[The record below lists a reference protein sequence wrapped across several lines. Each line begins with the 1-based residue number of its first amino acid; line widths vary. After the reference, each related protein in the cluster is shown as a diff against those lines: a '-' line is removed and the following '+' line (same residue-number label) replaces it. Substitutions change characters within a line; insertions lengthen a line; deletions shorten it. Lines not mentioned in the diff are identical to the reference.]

1 VIDVARLF
9 TLFVLLATVSCS
21 SVDPLSTQ
29 SASSETPTTEADTNA
44 LLGRLDGLRSSGGI
58 DAEIA
63 DIRSKLAQPAITRFE
78 YLLLQR
84 RVEALEG
91 RFENWA
97 QVNLRVQRSVYAV
110 LHAVPIVDDFELT
123 FIGTAF
129 SVNNTSL
136 VTNAHIVD
144 ALYELDRG
152 MTGFNRRYGTDLEG
166 YWLVVQNLT
175 TSLRY
180 EANTFFLNKRASRSH
195 RSWTRRDVFSPDV
208 GLLEISAGQL
218 TFALDLGSSTDGL
231 RLRVGQPLATLGFPG
246 ELQAAAN
253 LKNLTPIATFKN
265 GTLSALRPRN
275 EGTRYTSRDTYIVQH
290 NLNLSGGT
298 SGSPIVDVTGTVV
311 AVNNAGIDKL
321 VFTLGGEPT
330 RISQAA
336 LGFGIRV
343 DKVRELLEQSGTVVA
358 KRLPTSSPPIGVI
371 EKLEGTKW
379 PSLPVSSVKD
389 PLENRLKRLLFP

>member
-1 VIDVARLF
+1 MAH
-9 TLFVLLATVSCS
+9 LLLLIFAITTISCS
-21 SVDPLSTQ
+21 GVDPLSTELPD
-29 SASSETPTTEADTNA
+29 SETVATEEDTNA
-44 LLGRLDGLRSSGGI
+44 LLERLDELPGPGGV
-58 DAEIA
+58 DSEIE
-63 DIRSKLAQPAITRFE
+63 DIRSKLAQTTITRIEF
-78 YLLLQR
+78 LLLQR
-84 RVEALEG
+84 RVDALEN
-91 RFENWA
+91 RFADWA
-97 QVNLRVQRSVYAV
+97 QVNQRVKRSVYAV

-144 ALYELDRG
+144 ALSELDFG
-152 MTGFNRRYGTDLEG
+152 MMAFNRRYGTELEG

-175 TSLRY
+175 TSLRF
-180 EANTFFLNKRASRSH
+180 EANAYFLNKRASRTH
-195 RSWTRRDVFSPDV
+195 RSWNRRDIFSPDV
-208 GLLEISAGQL
+208 GLLGVSAGRL
-218 TFALDLGSSTDGL
+218 VYSLGLGSTTDGL

-246 ELQAAAN
+246 ELQAATN
-253 LKNLTPIATFKN
+253 LDNLTPIATFKN
-265 GTLSALRPRN
+265 GTLSALRPRY
-275 EGTRYTSRDTYIVQH
+275 EGNRYTNRDTYIVQH

-343 DKVRELLEQSGTVVA
+343 DKVRELLEQTGTVVA
-358 KRLPTSSPPIGVI
+358 KRTPESGSTIEVR
-371 EKLEGTKW
+371 EKLEGQAW
-379 PSLPVSSVKD
+379 PLGSVSSAND
-389 PLENRLKRLLFP
+389 PLEDRLKRRLFP